1 MQSPQEV
8 IRHVAGGQHLT
19 MEQAA
24 VAMEGIMTGQWSNAQ
39 IGAYLT
45 ALHMK
50 GETKDEIVGSAY
62 VMREKAF
69 HLEVKRR
76 PLLDIVG
83 SGGDG
88 LRTLNVSSLAALVVA
103 AGGVGVAKHGNR
115 AMTGQCGAADALEGI
130 GFTIDISPADAMHGI
145 DQNGFAFL
153 FAPHFHQSMKY
164 AVTPRKEIGI
174 PSIFNHL
181 GPLTNPA
188 RTELNLLG
196 VNQKRNAQRFTEVLI
211 GLGCKHSLVVHG
223 YDGMDELTT
232 TGETLVVEQR
242 EGKITESVVTP
253 EQLGLERAPI
263 GDLVMADKATAI
275 RSAQAVLH
283 GEAPKAHEDL
293 VVLNAAA
300 GLYLGGKTKDLKH
313 GVALA
318 RELLRSGAALKL
330 VERVAAYTLSKK
342 PQPEPN
348 VE

>member
-1 MQSPQEV
+1 MQSPQEI
-8 IRHVAGGQHLT
+8 IRHVAGRKDLT
-19 MEQAA
+19 LEQAA
-24 VAMEGIMTGQWSNAQ
+24 VAMEGIMTGQWTHAQ

-88 LRTLNVSSLAALVVA
+88 LRTLNVSSLAALVTA

-115 AMTGQCGAADALEGI
+115 AMTGLCGAADVLEGL
-130 GFTIDISPADAMHGI
+130 GLAIDLSPADAMRGI
-145 DQNGFAFL
+145 DENGFAFL

-164 AVTPRKEIGI
+164 AVAPRKEIGV

-196 VNQKRNAQRFTEVLI
+196 VNQRQNVRRFTEVLI
-211 GLGCKHSLVVHG
+211 GLKCPHSLVVHG
-223 YDGMDELTT
+223 HDGMDEMTV
-232 TGETLVVEQR
+232 TGETFVMEQR
-242 EGKITESVVTP
+242 DGAIREFVVTP
-253 EQLGLERAPI
+253 EDYGVQRAPI
-263 GDLVMADKATAI
+263 AQLVVADKPAAV
-275 RSAQAVLH
+275 RAAQAVLR
-283 GEAPKAHEDL
+283 GEAPTPHADL
-293 VVLNAAA
+293 VALNAGA
-300 GLYLGGKTKDLKH
+300 GLYLGGKAKSIQD
-313 GVALA
+313 GVSLA
-318 RELLRSGAALKL
+318 REIIRSGAALKL
-330 VERVAAYTLSKK
+330 AEKVAAYTQAKTPK
-342 PQPEPN
+342 PEPP
-348 VE
+348 VA

>member
-8 IRHVAGGQHLT
+8 IRHVAGGKNLT
-19 MEQAA
+19 LEQAA

-88 LRTLNVSSLAALVVA
+88 LRTINVSSLAGLIVA

-115 AMTGQCGAADALEGI
+115 AMTGQCGAADVLEGL
-130 GFTIDISPADAMHGI
+130 GLAIDISPADAMRGI
-145 DQNGFAFL
+145 DENGFAFL

-164 AVTPRKEIGI
+164 AVVPRKEIGI

-196 VNQKRNAQRFTEVLI
+196 VNQRRNTHRFTEVLM
-211 GLGCKHSLVVHG
+211 GLGCHHSMVVHG
-223 YDGMDELTT
+223 HDGMDEITI
-232 TGETLVVEQR
+232 TGETYVVEQR
-242 EGKITESVVTP
+242 EGQVKEYTITP
-253 EQLGLERAPI
+253 EEFGIPRVPI
-263 GDLVMADKATAI
+263 GLLVMPDKATAI
-275 RSAQAVLH
+275 RNAQALLQA
-283 GEAPKAHEDL
+283 EAPKPQEDL

-300 GLYLGGKTKDLKH
+300 GLYLGGKVNGLKH
-313 GVALA
+313 GVSMA
-318 RELLRSGAALKL
+318 REILHSGAALKL
-330 VERVAAYTLSKK
+330 AEKVAAYTVSKK
-342 PQPEPN
+342 PKPEPA

>member
-8 IRHVAGGQHLT
+8 IRHVAGGNPLT

-45 ALHMK
+45 ALHVK

-69 HLEVKRR
+69 HLDVKRR

-88 LRTLNVSSLAALVVA
+88 LRTVNVSSLSGLIVA

-115 AMTGQCGAADALEGI
+115 AMTGQCGAADVLEGI
-130 GFTIDISPADAMHGI
+130 GLAIDISPADAMRGI
-145 DQNGFAFL
+145 DENGYAFL

-196 VNQKRNAQRFTEVLI
+196 VNQRRNTQRFTEVLI
-211 GLGCKHSLVVHG
+211 GLGCPHSLVVHG
-223 YDGMDELTT
+223 HDGMDELTI
-232 TGETLVVEQR
+232 TGETFVVEQK
-242 EGKITESVVTP
+242 EGKIKEYTVTP
-253 EQLGLERAPI
+253 EDFGIPRVPI
-263 GDLVMADKATAI
+263 AQLVMADKAMAI
-275 RSAQAVLH
+275 RTAQALLQAQ
-283 GEAPKAHEDL
+283 APKPIEDL
-293 VVLNAAA
+293 VLLNASA
-300 GLYLGGKTKDLKH
+300 GLYLGGKAADLKR
-313 GVALA
+313 GVSLA
-318 RELLRSGAALKL
+318 REILHSGAAQKL
-330 VERVAAYTLSKK
+330 AEKVAAYTVSKK
-342 PQPEPN
+342 PKPEPQM
-348 VE
+348 E

>member
-8 IRHVAGGQHLT
+8 IRHVAAGQHLT
-19 MEQAA
+19 LEQAA

-69 HLEVKRR
+69 HLEVRRR

-88 LRTLNVSSLAALVVA
+88 LRTINVSSLAALVVA

-115 AMTGQCGAADALEGI
+115 AMTGQCGAADVLEGI
-130 GFTIDISPADAMHGI
+130 GLAIDISPADAMRGI
-145 DQNGFAFL
+145 DENGFAFL

-196 VNQKRNAQRFTEVLI
+196 VNQRRNAQRFTEVLI
-211 GLGCKHSLVVHG
+211 GLGCPHSLVVHG
-223 YDGMDELTT
+223 HDGMDEITN
-232 TGETLVVEQR
+232 TGETYMVEQK
-242 EGKITESVVTP
+242 EGHVTEFLVTP
-253 EQLGLERAPI
+253 EEFGLQRVPI
-263 GDLVMADKATAI
+263 GQLVMADKPTAI
-275 RSAQAVLH
+275 RSALAVLH
-283 GEAPKAHEDL
+283 GEAPKPHEEL
-293 VVLNAAA
+293 VLLNAAA
-300 GLYLGGKTKDLKH
+300 GLYLGGKAKDLKQ
-313 GVALA
+313 GVSVA
-318 RELLRSGAALKL
+318 REILHSGAALKL
-330 VERVAAYTLSKK
+330 AERVSAYTVSKK
-342 PQPEPN
+342 PKPEPGAA
-348 VE
+348 

>member
-8 IRHVAGGQHLT
+8 IRHVAGGKPLT
-19 MEQAA
+19 LEQAA

-45 ALHMK
+45 ALHVK
-50 GETKDEIVGSAY
+50 GETKDVIVGSAY

-69 HLEVKRR
+69 HLEVTRR

-88 LRTLNVSSLAALVVA
+88 LRTINVSSLAGLVIA

-115 AMTGQCGAADALEGI
+115 AMTGQCGAADVLEGL
-130 GFTIDISPADAMHGI
+130 GLAIDISPADAMRGI
-145 DQNGFAFL
+145 DENGFAFL

-164 AVTPRKEIGI
+164 AVTPRREIGI

-196 VNQKRNAQRFTEVLI
+196 VNQRRNTQRFTEVLI
-211 GLGCKHSLVVHG
+211 GLGCPHSMVVHG
-223 YDGMDELTT
+223 HDGMDEITI
-232 TGETLVVEQR
+232 TGETYVVEQK
-242 EGKITESVVTP
+242 EGKIEEYVITP
-253 EQLGLERAPI
+253 EEFGIERVPI
-263 GDLVMADKATAI
+263 STLVMADKAAAI
-275 RSAQAVLH
+275 QSAQAVLRA
-283 GEAPKAHEDL
+283 EAPLPHENL
-293 VVLNAAA
+293 VLMNAAA
-300 GLYLGGKTKDLKH
+300 GLYLGGKATDLKH
-313 GVALA
+313 GVSLA
-318 RELLRSGAALKL
+318 REILHSGAALKL
-330 VERVAAYTLSKK
+330 AEKVAAYTVSKK
-342 PQPEPN
+342 PKPEPA